1 MSSDNQLKDHITLKI
16 KTDGPMSFEEFMEDA
31 LYSPGMGYYAKDS
44 TMIGRDADFYT
55 SPHLHPL
62 FGAVIGKQI
71 EEMWELLDRPFIFK
85 VVEVG
90 AGMGYLGKDILDY
103 LRKRAIFDSLH
114 YVIIERNP
122 AVMAHQSALLKD
134 FEGKVIWHLHL
145 ADIGPIIGCFLS
157 NELLDAF
164 PVRLVEMGGELNEVC
179 ISVNDNDELIEVLK
193 PCGSEILSYFEEFSI
208 DITSVMEKGYRT
220 EVNLE
225 IKKWIRDIGNKLF
238 RGFVLTIDYGYP
250 ADDYYSRDRNR
261 GTLLCYNKHQVIEN
275 PYINIGEQDITAHVN
290 FSSLKKWGEE
300 AGLKAIGFSPQGSYL
315 ISLGIDEVIADMPE
329 LTSDVTDTSKIKGLI
344 LPEGMGESH
353 KVMIQYKGEKDLKL
367 RGFEF
372 RNRLKYL

>member
-1 MSSDNQLKDHITLKI
+1 MSPDSPLKHHITQKI
-16 KTDGPMSFEEFMEDA
+16 KKNGPMSFQEFMEYA
-31 LYSPGMGYYAKDS
+31 LYFTGMGYYAKDS
-44 TMIGRDADFYT
+44 AMIGRIGDFYT

-62 FGAVIGKQI
+62 FGAMIGKQI
-71 EEMWELLDRPFIFK
+71 EEMWELLDRPAIFE

-90 AGMGYLGKDILDY
+90 AGMGYLAKDSINY
-103 LRKRAIFDSLH
+103 LKSRAVFDSLR
-114 YVIIERNP
+114 YMIIERNP
-122 AVMAHQSALLKD
+122 AVMAHQSALLK
-134 FEGKVIWHLHL
+134 EYQGKVSWHNRL
-145 ADIGPIIGCFLS
+145 ADINSITGCFLS

-164 PVRLVEMGGELNEVC
+164 PVRLVEMGNGLNEVC
-179 ISVNDNDELIEVLK
+179 VSVDENDELIEVLK
-193 PCGSEILSYFEEFSI
+193 PCGSPILSYFEEFSI
-208 DITSVMEKGYRT
+208 DIPLVMEKGYRT

-225 IKKWIRDIGNKLF
+225 IKKWIGDIGNKLF

-250 ADDYYSRDRNR
+250 ADDYYSRERNR
-261 GTLLCYNKHQVIEN
+261 GTLLCYHKHQVIED

-300 AGLKAIGFSPQGSYL
+300 TGLKTIGFAPQGSYL
-315 ISLGIDEVIADMPE
+315 ISLGMDEVIADMPE

-353 KVMIQYKGEKDLKL
+353 KVMIQYNGEKELKL

-372 RNRLKYL
+372 RNRVKYL

>member
-1 MSSDNQLKDHITLKI
+1 M
-16 KTDGPMSFEEFMEDA
+16 
-31 LYSPGMGYYAKDS
+31 
-44 TMIGRDADFYT
+44 
-55 SPHLHPL
+55 
-62 FGAVIGKQI
+62 
-71 EEMWELLDRPFIFK
+71 
-85 VVEVG
+85 
-90 AGMGYLGKDILDY
+90 
-103 LRKRAIFDSLH
+103 
-114 YVIIERNP
+114 IIERNP
-122 AVMAHQSALLKD
+122 SVMAHQSALLKD
-134 FEGKVIWHLHL
+134 FEGKVIWHRHL
-145 ADIGPIIGCFLS
+145 TDIGPIIGCFLS

-164 PVRLVEMGGELNEVC
+164 PVRLVEMGEELNEVYV
-179 ISVNDNDELIEVLK
+179 SVNENDELIEVLK
-193 PCGSEILSYFEEFSI
+193 PCGRGILSYFEEFSI
-208 DITSVMEKGYRT
+208 DMTSVMEKGYRT

-225 IKKWIRDIGNKLF
+225 IKKWIRDIANKLF

-261 GTLLCYNKHQVIEN
+261 GTLLCYHKHQVIEN

-300 AGLKAIGFSPQGSYL
+300 AGLKTIGFSPQGSYL